1 MNILDIK
8 KENFPPWF
16 FEKVYC
22 PEDLDNFQFYYY
34 DNCTYEEIS
43 VDKIVGTTHCDYY
56 HKAWLEMLSNLKHY
70 KTDNDIN
77 FVKAIILR
85 KDDDKSVHEYN
96 GKYYIVAGNHR
107 FCQAKFLGISKVYCS
122 VSKYKFNHQ
131 DFSLYK
137 ELINNNFTCTYSGGI
152 FRDIKLGNICIY
164 VNSKEDIYRLISA
177 YQKMRISFFD
187 KIAFSRK
194 APVSFFRFNDDK
206 DSYNALKHSI
216 FLQKNNM
223 IIDSLQ
229 NKNRAY

>member
-1 MNILDIK
+1 MNILELK
-8 KENFPPWF
+8 KENFPHWY
-16 FEKVYC
+16 FEKVQC

-34 DNCTYEEIS
+34 EGCTYEEICIKKVIGS
-43 VDKIVGTTHCDYY
+43 THINYI
-56 HKAWLEMLSNLKHY
+56 HKSWLEMLSNLKRH
-70 KTDNDIN
+70 KTDCDVELIRQ
-77 FVKAIILR
+77 IILR
-85 KDDDKSVHEYN
+85 ENDDKSVCQYN
-96 GKYYIVAGNHR
+96 DNYYITEGNHR

-152 FRDIKLGNICIY
+152 FRDIKLGDICIY

-177 YQKMRISFFD
+177 YQKMRIGFFD

-216 FLQKNNM
+216 LLQKK
-223 IIDSLQ
+223 II
-229 NKNRAY
+229 